1 MSSVRLHVPI
11 SKRVEKEGPLRI
23 ILTFHVT
30 VKVVISDSDSDTD
43 SVDL

>member
-11 SKRVEKEGPLRI
+11 SKRIEKEDPLRI

-30 VKVVISDSDSDTD
+30 VMVVISDSGTD

>member
-1 MSSVRLHVPI
+1 MSSVRLHVTI

-30 VKVVISDSDSDTD
+30 VMVVNSDSDTD